1 MQAELRT
8 TNQMP
13 MGKLQQNETVS
24 LAAHSSL
31 HSTFGNVRLIE
42 ASWLTVAHM
51 EPVIEDVKIN
61 YCMFLQLQAGLCIWI
76 LSVGLLCTNHF
87 YCHSKRRGGRKM
99 TPLLVVV
106 GIS

>member
-1 MQAELRT
+1 M
-8 TNQMP
+8 
-13 MGKLQQNETVS
+13 S

-31 HSTFGNVRLIE
+31 HSTFGHVRLIE

-76 LSVGLLCTNHF
+76 LSVGFSALIIFIVTA
-87 YCHSKRRGGRKM
+87 RGGEEEK
-99 TPLLVVV
+99 
-106 GIS
+106 